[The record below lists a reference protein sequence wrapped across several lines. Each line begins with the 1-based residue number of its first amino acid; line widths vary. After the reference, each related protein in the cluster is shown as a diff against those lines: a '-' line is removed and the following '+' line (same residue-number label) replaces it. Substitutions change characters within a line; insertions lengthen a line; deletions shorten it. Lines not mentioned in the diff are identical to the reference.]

1 MTTATPMRTEQLA
14 AFSQHGRRVVVWR
27 SVCDGAPRAP
37 VVVLGP
43 GFCRRMRH
51 VGAIAFYLAANGA
64 VVYRFDLLDHVG
76 LSEGELPDFGLT
88 SALVSAEAVIE
99 FACAAERTDT
109 VVAVGVSLMSRPL
122 IRLAVSDQRISRLI
136 MLAGVVDVK
145 HTVHR
150 ALGGEYLDMREEDL
164 PARVMFERHGIGSV
178 AFHRD
183 AYAADWVSV
192 DRTFEELRQVRCPV
206 VAIQPSDDEWVD
218 VRTVSRL
225 FSAPENRG
233 ARYLFEL
240 PYGEHMLE
248 KNPVA
253 ARIVLTRLTRA
264 VCAADLDALDA
275 YPVQTPSFEDIVEL
289 AIAERKRERHAME
302 KEPAHHEDHV
312 HQSAVGP

>member
-1 MTTATPMRTEQLA
+1 MLTAVSRDA
-14 AFSQHGRRVVVWR
+14 RRVAVWR
-27 SVCDGAPRAP
+27 SLSPDPTPRTP

-51 VGAIAFYLAANGA
+51 VGAIACYLAANGA
-64 VVYRFDLLDHVG
+64 VVYRFDSLDHVG
-76 LSEGELPDFGLT
+76 LSDGDLPDFGLT
-88 SALVSAEAVIE
+88 SALVSAETVID
-99 FACAAERTDT
+99 FACAEERTDT
-109 VVAVGVSLMSRPL
+109 IVAIGVSLMSRPL
-122 IRLAVSDQRISRLI
+122 IRLAVSDRRISRLI

-150 ALGGEYLDMREEDL
+150 ALGGPYLDMREEDL
-164 PARVMFERHGIGSV
+164 PPHVMFERHAIGSV
-178 AFHRD
+178 PFHRD

-192 DRTFEELRQVRCPV
+192 DRTFEELCQVRCPV
-206 VAIQPSDDEWVD
+206 VSIQPSEDEWVD

-240 PYGEHMLE
+240 PYGEHALD

-253 ARIVLTRLTRA
+253 ARTVLTHLTRT
-264 VCAADLDALDA
+264 VCAANLDALHLH
-275 YPVQTPSFEDIVEL
+275 PVHTPSFEEIVEL
-289 AIAERKRERHAME
+289 AIAERHQERHAMQ
-302 KEPAHHEDHV
+302 KEPAYHENHV